1 MCDLPDHIFYP
12 LVIFSYVASMGA
24 TFWLITWFTG
34 MEFRRNGF
42 KGFKAHV
49 ADEASHQ
56 SKMDEL
62 FQPLCMNC
70 RAELGARFQ

>member
-24 TFWLITWFTG
+24 TFWLVHWFTG
-34 MEFRRNGF
+34 GEFRR
-42 KGFKAHV
+42 KGFTLKAHL
-49 ADEASHQ
+49 ADEAAHQ
-56 SKMDEL
+56 AKMDEL
-62 FQPLCMNC
+62 FSPLCMNC